1 MAWAAAI
8 FMLFTFCAENQLVPK
23 WMTSCFSC
31 CPVWLGR
38 GGREID
44 DQIAQLSRRDARNS
58 HQYHSLRD
66 IEGKSRMA
74 SRPSRP
80 KNRSRFGGRPTH
92 TWKPRTR
99 PERPA
104 TTAPTDAEK
113 AVSEFVPSDPYTP
126 ETRDAPTGYTAYV
139 VPDADANTTAVL
151 AKITELQNAI
161 GSDGT
166 LAKIEEINGLIRNG
180 SFHDYTSIATAL
192 CLLGN
197 GLAHALD
204 NTDDLQKISSLN
216 ATIKVMES
224 LIKNKKDK
232 GVIQKLKVDQTVYL
246 IDYLSSLKTGDTTAK
261 HLVEFRL
268 MCVEC
273 ALSNI
278 LDKGGAPLGTAETCQ
293 VFTATAKLL
302 PVPMDDD
309 DFSYRENIV
318 ENQIFVL
325 LNGVIQQKPI
335 LDIAYVASSL
345 LLAKG
350 TGTSG
355 TDDIL
360 DVLIEKY
367 CKAIHGIFSIFELFV
382 LINDLAKAVPT
393 DQRGESFNEV
403 LNEYTKISGLF

>member
-1 MAWAAAI
+1 
-8 FMLFTFCAENQLVPK
+8 
-23 WMTSCFSC
+23 
-31 CPVWLGR
+31 
-38 GGREID
+38 
-44 DQIAQLSRRDARNS
+44 
-58 HQYHSLRD
+58 
-66 IEGKSRMA
+66 MA

-80 KNRSRFGGRPTH
+80 KNRSRFGGRSTH
-92 TWKPRTR
+92 KWKPRTR

-126 ETRDAPTGYTAYV
+126 ETRDVPAGYTAPV
-139 VPDADANTTAVL
+139 VPAPDANTTAVL

-166 LAKIEEINGLIRNG
+166 LAKIEEINGLFRNG

-232 GVIQKLKVDQTVYL
+232 GVIQKLKVDQTVLL
-246 IDYLSSLKTGDTTAK
+246 IDYLSSLKTDDTTAK

-278 LDKGGAPLGTAETCQ
+278 FDKDTCGTTLGTAETCQ

-302 PVPMDDD
+302 SELMDED
-309 DFSYRENIV
+309 DFNDLN
-318 ENQIFVL
+318 NQLFVL
-325 LNGVIQQKPI
+325 LNDVIQQKPI

-355 TDDIL
+355 TDEDGNDIL
-360 DVLIEKY
+360 DELIEKY
-367 CKAIHGIFSIFELFV
+367 CKVIPGSFSIFELF
-382 LINDLAKAVPT
+382 
-393 DQRGESFNEV
+393 
-403 LNEYTKISGLF
+403 